1 MDCPPAAA
9 RAGTCM
15 AVSCVGSTRLE
26 DVASAAPDSLKWM
39 LLYIFNSKE
48 LTENLVKRAEK
59 EGYKA
64 IVVSVDSP
72 VKGKR
77 LKEMRNHS
85 TLVPVLMRLP
95 NLEPA
100 KVTEAKRSS
109 DFEQNKQDG
118 SMFNSFV
125 KSLIDSSVSFEIIKW
140 LKSITKLPILLKG
153 ILRADDAIKAVE
165 HGADGIIVSN
175 HGGRQ
180 LDCVPASVS
189 TCDDYD
195 KDNDTKNKIS
205 HSNDDNN
212 GKDGIHINDIEL
224 ALSFLIG

>member
-9 RAGTCM
+9 TAGTCM
-15 AVSCVGSTRLE
+15 VVSCVGSTRLE
-26 DVASAAPDSLKWM
+26 DVASAAPASLKWM

-48 LTENLVKRAEK
+48 LTENLVQRAEK

-72 VKGKR
+72 VRGRR
-77 LKEMRNHS
+77 LKDIRNHS

-95 NLEPA
+95 NLDTA
-100 KVTEAKRSS
+100 KVADAKRSS
-109 DFEQNKQDG
+109 QFEQNKQDFSVFNAFAK
-118 SMFNSFV
+118 SM
-125 KSLIDSSVSFEIIKW
+125 LDSSVTFEIIKW

-153 ILRADDAIKAVE
+153 ILRADDAAKAVE

-189 TCDDYD
+189 TCDDY
-195 KDNDTKNKIS
+195 KIYYSDNDVKNKIS
-205 HSNDDNN
+205 DVDYDNYSL
-212 GKDGIHINDIEL
+212 KWR
-224 ALSFLIG
+224 